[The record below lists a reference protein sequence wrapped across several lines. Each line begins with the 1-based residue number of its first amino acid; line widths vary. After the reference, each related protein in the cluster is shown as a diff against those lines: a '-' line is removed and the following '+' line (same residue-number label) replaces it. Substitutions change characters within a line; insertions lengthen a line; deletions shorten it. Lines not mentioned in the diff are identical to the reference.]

1 MDDKFL
7 ATVVSKQFKKFGTEI
22 DFQIVVAEESKI
34 VAAQKDLELA
44 QLKCDEIEKI
54 FSRFDPK
61 SELMKINALLG
72 VAVKVSEKF
81 LEIAKLVLKYNQET
95 QGYFDPRIIG
105 DLENSGY
112 ANDFERISQAKL
124 SKNEKTVD
132 YERALSEDLI
142 IKDKK
147 IIFKERM
154 DFTGIV
160 KGCAVDEIA
169 DFFRKCGWKNFL
181 VDCGGD
187 MFFSG
192 KDKNDNPW
200 YIDIEGIDY
209 QKLMLKLEEKAIATS
224 GIGKRKW
231 ELDGKRFHHL
241 VNPKKSEQYCF
252 DLKAI
257 TVIADSTRKADVW
270 AKTLFVMGQTGA
282 KLFAQEKNIACCI
295 LGYKGNIW
303 ISSEFKK
310 FLYKQNV

>member
-7 ATVVSKQFKKFGTEI
+7 ATVISKQFKKFGTEI
-22 DFQIVVAEESKI
+22 DFQIVVADKMEI
-34 VAAQKDLELA
+34 LAAQKDLETA

-54 FSRFDPK
+54 FNRFDPK
-61 SELMKINALLG
+61 SELMKLNAQLG
-72 VAVKVSEKF
+72 VVVKVSAQF

-95 QGYFDPRIIG
+95 QGYFDPRVIG

-112 ANDFERISQAKL
+112 ANDFEQISKAKF
-124 SKNEKTVD
+124 SENKKTVD

-142 IKDKK
+142 IKDKE

-200 YIDIEGIDY
+200 YIDIEGVSY
-209 QKLMLKLEEKAIATS
+209 QNLMLELKEKAIATS

-231 ELDGKRFHHL
+231 EIEGKRFHHL
-241 VNPKKSEQYCF
+241 VNPQNNEQYCF
-252 DLKAI
+252 DLKSV
-257 TVIADSTRKADVW
+257 TVVADSTKEADVW
-270 AKTLFVMGQTGA
+270 AKTLFVMGQAEA
-282 KLFAQEKNIACCI
+282 KLFAQEKKLACCI
-295 LGYKGNIW
+295 LAYNGNVW
-303 ISSEFKK
+303 ISNEFKK
-310 FLYKQNV
+310 FLHKQND